1 MKDLSVETNSDHYL
15 VNFFFV
21 TGFAC
26 WSVVGTVII
35 EAIKLGTLSFLNFY
49 SITFLLLL
57 MIVGTTFL
65 YYGWYTMGMKEL
77 RNDRI

>member
-1 MKDLSVETNSDHYL
+1 MEDLGLEANSDHYL
-15 VNFFFV
+15 VNFLFIA
-21 TGFAC
+21 GFAC

-57 MIVGTTFL
+57 MILGIVLL
-65 YYGWYTMGMKEL
+65 YAGWYTVGRREL
-77 RNDRI
+77 ENDRI